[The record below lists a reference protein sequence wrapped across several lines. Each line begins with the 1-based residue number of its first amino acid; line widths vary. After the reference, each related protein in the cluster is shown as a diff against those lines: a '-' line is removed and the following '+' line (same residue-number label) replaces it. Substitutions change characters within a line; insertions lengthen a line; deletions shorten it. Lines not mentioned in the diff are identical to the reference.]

1 MVEAGILAENARV
14 ELIGG
19 VLVEMSPTGP
29 THEDLVEW
37 LTRHFVLATAG
48 RFRVRIQ
55 STLLTPGDGFFQP
68 DVFVLDDGPRGHLP
82 AAALLVVEVSDTSRR
97 HDLWKTATY
106 AAMEVPEYWIVDVNR
121 NDVLVHRQPRD
132 GSYESVERFKPGDT
146 IGPLIDVAPVDVAA
160 LLAR

>member
-19 VLVEMSPTGP
+19 VLVEMSPIGP

-37 LTRHFVLATAG
+37 LIRHFVLATAG
-48 RFRVRIQ
+48 RFRVRVQ
-55 STLLTPGDGFFQP
+55 STLLTPWGFFLP
-68 DVFVLDDGPRGHLP
+68 DVFVLEDGPRGHLP

-106 AAMEVPEYWIVDVNR
+106 AAMGVPEYWIVDVNR
-121 NDVLVHRQPRD
+121 DEVVVHRDPRD
-132 GSYESVERFKPGDT
+132 DAYASVERFRPGDT
-146 IGPLIDVAPVDVAA
+146 ISPLLDVSPVDVAA